1 MIVAN
6 YDLFPTNFEVLPME
20 LFDIPYK
27 IRDLAFRDK
36 DLYDDRVYRNLTD
49 SGYPTYERGLSYSFS
64 NLELYFDTVCLDYI
78 ILFVN
83 LFSS

>member
-1 MIVAN
+1 MIALRGTHLFGAN

-49 SGYPTYERGLSYSFS
+49 SGYPTYERGLR
-64 NLELYFDTVCLDYI
+64 VC
-78 ILFVN
+78 
-83 LFSS
+83 S